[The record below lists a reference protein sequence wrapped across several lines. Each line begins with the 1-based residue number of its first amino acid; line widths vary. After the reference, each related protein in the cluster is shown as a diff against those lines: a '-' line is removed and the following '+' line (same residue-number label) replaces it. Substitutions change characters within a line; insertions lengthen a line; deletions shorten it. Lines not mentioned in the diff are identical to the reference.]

1 MSKKRRFRT
10 PFDSKHVKQSEKVH
24 QSTSIILF
32 HHIGKNWVGKSRF
45 SVFELLGVFVNTLT
59 ANDKYSL
66 RTRKNLQPP
75 NELRL
80 SEKQTIFSQFL
91 AAYLKSTS
99 TVSEFDKKRW
109 PLKIIFFSKLETA
122 RNVVS

>member
-1 MSKKRRFRT
+1 M
-10 PFDSKHVKQSEKVH
+10 
-24 QSTSIILF
+24 
-32 HHIGKNWVGKSRF
+32 
-45 SVFELLGVFVNTLT
+45 FVNTLT

-99 TVSEFDKKRW
+99 TVSEFDKKR
-109 PLKIIFFSKLETA
+109 
-122 RNVVS
+122 